1 MKGNRNWIGSSRLLM
16 ALSIIAGL
24 IGVLIICG
32 QISKIMHLDG
42 SSTFATFLIGVL
54 FVLAIHSFW
63 GLMIGMADNIATI
76 TDILSQCDIK
86 TPEPIS
92 ARNIPTPQLRIQP
105 QTTKKPFIVDIEY
118 DDGTWECGSCRQLN
132 DSSCEFCTNCGK
144 SKGKLKVQPLDK

>member
-1 MKGNRNWIGSSRLLM
+1 MKGNRNWIGSSRVCM
-16 ALSIIAGL
+16 ALSITVGF
-24 IGVLIICG
+24 IGVFVICG
-32 QISKIMHLDG
+32 QISNVTKMDG
-42 SSTFATFLIGVL
+42 FSIFMFLAGGV
-54 FVLAIHSFW
+54 FVIAIHSFW